1 MIFEQTFKNIDD
13 ILHKDAGCGSE
24 LDYVEQTSWI
34 LFLKYLD
41 DLEKD
46 RATAAE
52 LTGKT
57 YTPII
62 DKDYQ
67 WTVWA
72 MPLRPTQGAHA
83 KSKMVNG
90 EFVELDHHKALT
102 GDDLTDFVNN
112 KLFPYL
118 KKFKQNAESADTI
131 EYKIGEIF
139 SELKNRIQSGYN
151 LREVINRIDELRFR
165 THAEK
170 HEMSHLYEDKI
181 KNMGNA
187 GRNGG
192 EYYTPRP
199 LITTIVK
206 VVAPEI
212 GDKIYDGAVGS
223 AGFLCEAFSYLKN
236 RPSAG
241 PGKGLS
247 TKETEI
253 LQKRSFYGKEK
264 KSLAYIIGIM
274 NMIFHGVE
282 APNIIHTN
290 TLAENLADIQE
301 KDRYDVV
308 LANPPFGGKER
319 AEVQQNFPIKTG
331 ETASLFLQHFMKIL
345 KAGGK
350 AGVVIKNTFLSNTDN
365 ATVAIRKTLLESC
378 NLHTVLD
385 LPGGTF
391 TGAGVKTV
399 VLFFEKGKPTQN
411 VWFYQLNL
419 DRNLG
424 KTNPLNEN
432 DLAEFVELFE
442 QRRNATVGPETA
454 NSWNIDGR
462 KVAELAEADL
472 NVKNP
477 NKKEVVQL
485 RSPLEILEEIK
496 ALDEESTEILLSIKE
511 LL

>member
-1 MIFEQTFKNIDD
+1 MFEQTFKNIDD
-13 ILHKDAGCGSE
+13 ILHKDAGCSSE
-24 LDYVEQTSWI
+24 LDYVEQTSWV

-41 DLEKD
+41 DLERD

-57 YTPII
+57 YSPII
-62 DKDYQ
+62 DPDYH
-67 WTVWA
+67 WTKWA
-72 MPLRPTQGAHA
+72 AP
-83 KSKMVNG
+83 KIKNG
-90 EFVELDHHKALT
+90 NGVLKIDHNALT
-102 GDDLTDFVNN
+102 GDDLNDFVNN

-118 KKFKQNAESADTI
+118 KSFKLSALGADTI

-139 SELKNRIQSGYN
+139 SELKNRLQSGYN
-151 LREVINRIDELRFR
+151 LREVINLVDELRFR

-170 HEMSHLYEDKI
+170 HEMSHLYESKI
-181 KNMGNA
+181 KNMGSA

-206 VVAPEI
+206 VVAPQI
-212 GDKIYDGAVGS
+212 GDKIYDGACGS
-223 AGFLCEAFSYLKN
+223 AGFLCEAFNYLKSSKAA
-236 RPSAG
+236 RHGGS
-241 PGKGLS
+241 GLS

-253 LQKRSFYGKEK
+253 LQKRSFFGKEK

-274 NMIFHGVE
+274 NMILHGIE

-331 ETASLFLQHFMKIL
+331 ETASLFLQHFIKIL

-365 ATVAIRKTLLESC
+365 ASVAIRKTLLENC

-399 VLFFEKGKPTQN
+399 VLFFEKGKPTQK

-419 DRNLG
+419 NRNLG
-424 KTNPLNEN
+424 KTNPLNEA
-432 DLAEFVELFE
+432 DLAEFIEL
-442 QRRNATVGPETA
+442 QKTKADSP
-454 NSWNIDGR
+454 NSWSMDVSHWQT
-462 KVAELAEADL
+462 KTSHKSPESQTYDL
-472 NVKNP
+472 SVKNP
-477 NKKEVVQL
+477 NKKEEAAL
-485 RSPLEILEEIK
+485 RQPQAILEEMK
-496 ALDEESTEILLSIKE
+496 ALDEETAEILNSILE
-511 LL
+511 LI

>member
-1 MIFEQTFKNIDD
+1 MFEQTFKNIDD

-24 LDYVEQTSWI
+24 LDYVEQTSWV

-46 RATAAE
+46 KATAAE
-52 LTGKT
+52 LTGKS
-57 YTPII
+57 YSPIL
-62 DKDYQ
+62 DAEYR
-67 WTVWA
+67 WA
-72 MPLRPTQGAHA
+72 TWAAPKGTDG
-83 KSKMVNG
+83 KI
-90 EFVELDHHKALT
+90 DHHKALT
-102 GDDLTDFVNN
+102 VDDLADFVNIQ
-112 KLFPYL
+112 LFPYL
-118 KKFKQNAESADTI
+118 KKFKADAESADSI

-151 LREVINRIDELRFR
+151 LREVINLIDSLRFR

-170 HEMSHLYEDKI
+170 HEMSHLYESKI
-181 KNMGNA
+181 QNMGNA

-206 VVAPEI
+206 VLAPKI

-223 AGFLCEAFSYLKN
+223 AGFLCEAFAYLQSTKT
-236 RPSAG
+236 
-241 PGKGLS
+241 LS
-247 TKETEI
+247 TTDIEI
-253 LQKRSFYGKEK
+253 LQKRTFYGKEK
-264 KSLAYIIGIM
+264 KSLAYIIGTM
-274 NMIFHGVE
+274 NMIFHGIE

-301 KDRYDVV
+301 KDRYDVI

-331 ETASLFLQHFMKIL
+331 ETASLFLQHFIKIL

-365 ATVAIRKTLLESC
+365 ASVALRKQLLDSC

-399 VLFFEKGKPTQN
+399 VLFFEKGSSTKN

-424 KTNPLNEN
+424 KTNSLNEK
-432 DLAEFVELFE
+432 DLAEFIELQKSKAE
-442 QRRNATVGPETA
+442 SE
-454 NSWNIDGR
+454 NSWNISIDDIDQSTF
-462 KVAELAEADL
+462 DL
-472 NVKNP
+472 SAKNP
-477 NKKEVVQL
+477 NKKEEAAL
-485 RSPLEILEEIK
+485 RQPQEILEEMK
-496 ALDEESTEILLSIKE
+496 ALDEESADILNSI
-511 LL
+511 LGLI

>member
-1 MIFEQTFKNIDD
+1 MFEQTFKNIDD

-24 LDYVEQTSWI
+24 LDYVEQTSWV

-46 RATAAE
+46 KATAAE
-52 LTGKT
+52 LSGKT
-57 YTPII
+57 YTNII
-62 DKDYQ
+62 SKEFQ

-72 MPLRPTQGAHA
+72 TPKDKDG
-83 KSKMVNG
+83 K
-90 EFVELDHHKALT
+90 LDHHKALT
-102 GDDLTDFVNN
+102 GDDLKDFVDL

-118 KKFKQNAESADTI
+118 KKFKTDAESADTI

-192 EYYTPRP
+192 EYYTVRP
-199 LITTIVK
+199 LIRTIIK
-206 VVAPEI
+206 VVDPKI
-212 GDKIYDGAVGS
+212 GNSVYDGAGGS
-223 AGFLCEAFSYLKN
+223 MGFLCEAFDYMRHSK
-236 RPSAG
+236 
-241 PGKGLS
+241 GKLANLT
-247 TKETEI
+247 TKDI
-253 LQKRSFYGKEK
+253 AVLQKRTFCGKEK
-264 KSLAYIIGIM
+264 KGLAYIIGIM
-274 NMIFHGVE
+274 NMIFHGIE

-290 TLAENLADIQE
+290 TLAENIADIQE
-301 KDRYDVV
+301 KDRHDIV

-331 ETASLFLQHFMKIL
+331 ETAYLFLQHFIKIL
-345 KAGGK
+345 RAGGK

-365 ATVAIRKTLLESC
+365 ASISLRKHLLESC
-378 NLHTVLD
+378 NLHTILD
-385 LPGGTF
+385 LPSGVF

-399 VLFFEKGKPTQN
+399 VLFFEKGAATKK

-424 KTNPLNEN
+424 KTNALNEK
-432 DLAEFVELFE
+432 DLADFIELQKTKAE
-442 QRRNATVGPETA
+442 SE
-454 NSWNIDGR
+454 NSWT
-462 KVAELAEADL
+462 VSMAEVLEAGDTYDL
-472 NVKNP
+472 SAKNP
-477 NKKEVVQL
+477 NKKEEAAL
-485 RSPLEILEEIK
+485 RQPQEILKEMK
-496 ALDEESTEILLSIKE
+496 ALDKESADILLSILE